1 MSGTWQPLNNQPTF
15 NASTMLLLTDGTVMC
30 SDEGSSF
37 AGTSHWWKLIP
48 NAVGSYIDGTWSQ
61 LADGPNSPLFFASA
75 VLKDGRVFVAG
86 GEYNGSNVQSDLLTA
101 EIYNPV
107 ANTWTSIATPTGW
120 SNIGDAS
127 CCVFPDGR
135 VLIGSINDSRNA
147 IYDPV
152 ANTWT
157 AAANKKN
164 IKSNE
169 ETWTLLPDQTILTVD
184 CFGHPQ
190 TEKYIIVADSWITLD
205 STPTDLVE
213 DASKEVGPA
222 VLLPDG
228 RVFAIGAT
236 GNTALYTMPP
246 VANQRGNWANGPTFP
261 PQVPGQTLGAK
272 DAPACLLPNGR
283 VLCAVG
289 PVDGKLNPD
298 GTTNYLSPTYFF
310 EFDPTS
316 STLTPITNPSNN
328 GQAPFNGRMLLLPT
342 GQVLFAN
349 GSTTINVY
357 TPDGVPD
364 PAWKP
369 SIISHPGSLLS
380 NHVYNLSG
388 RQLNGLSQAV
398 SYGDDATMATN
409 YPLVRLSN
417 VFTGIVTYCRTFNH
431 SSMGVATGSITQST
445 QFRVPAGLGNGS
457 YQLSVVANG
466 IASDPVSVHVGVK
479 IVKEIKFEIKEFKE
493 KENFKHE
500 IDVVVKNAIENKN
513 KDDETGL
520 GQLFGQDPEWIRAIR
535 LMAERSDRVEELLV
549 QQRAFIREEDR
560 PELGEQ
566 ALLISETEVLVEMEA
581 KTPEA
586 EARTDGDG
594 KE

>member
-1 MSGTWQPLNNQPTF
+1 MAGTWQPLNNQPTF

-30 SDEGSSF
+30 SDEGSSLV
-37 AGTSHWWKLIP
+37 GTAHWWKLTP
-48 NAVGSYIDGTWSQ
+48 DVFGSYIDGTWSQ
-61 LADGPNSPLFFASA
+61 LADGPNAPLFFASA

-86 GEYNGSNVQSDLLTA
+86 GEYNGSRVGVDLLAA
-101 EIYNPV
+101 EIYDPV
-107 ANTWTSIATPTGW
+107 ANTWTSITTPTNW
-120 SNIGDAS
+120 NNIGDAS
-127 CCVFPDGR
+127 CCVLPDGR
-135 VLIGSINDSRNA
+135 ILLGSINDNQNA

-157 AAANKKN
+157 AAARKHNST
-164 IKSNE
+164 SNE
-169 ETWTLLPDQTILTVD
+169 EAWTLLPDQTILTVD

-190 TEKYIIVADSWITLD
+190 TEKYVIASDTWLILA

-222 VLLPDG
+222 ILLPDG

-236 GNTALYTMPP
+236 SHTALYTMPP
-246 VANQRGNWANGPTFP
+246 IASEQGSWANGPTFQ
-261 PQVPGQTLGAK
+261 PQVPGQVLGAK

-289 PVDGKLNPD
+289 PVDGILNPD
-298 GTTNYLSPTYFF
+298 GSTNYLAPTYFF
-310 EFDPTS
+310 EFDPVS
-316 STLTPITNPSNN
+316 ASLTAITNPSNSS
-328 GQAPFNGRMLLLPT
+328 QAPFNGRMLLLPT

-349 GSTTINVY
+349 GSTTISAY
-357 TPDGVPD
+357 TPDGTPD

-369 SIISHPGSLLS
+369 SIISYSASLLW
-380 NHVYNLSG
+380 NNVYTITG

-417 VFTGIVTYCRTFNH
+417 TITGAITYCRTFNH

-445 QFRVPAGLGNGS
+445 QFRVPAGLEYGVA

-466 IASDPVSVHVGVK
+466 IASDPVNVRVGIKVVK
-479 IVKEIKFEIKEFKE
+479 SEIKEFKE
-493 KENFKHE
+493 KENFKRE
-500 IDVVVKNAIENKN
+500 IDLVAKNVVENKL

-520 GQLFGQDPEWIRAIR
+520 GQLFGGDPEWIKAIH
-535 LMAERSDRVEELLV
+535 LLAERSDRLEELLA
-549 QQRAFIREEDR
+549 QPRAFIREEER
-560 PELGEQ
+560 PVLGEQ
-566 ALLISETEVLVEMEA
+566 ALLQSEA
-581 KTPEA
+581 KTDE
-586 EARTDGDG
+586 EE